1 MSAPSEGEKRNGNTR
16 ELRGDRSERIE
27 VTASHLR
34 RLAKLQCTINEAAAF
49 FGISREHLH
58 TRYLRVEE
66 LREAWDEGRQMG
78 LLELRRLQWRHAQ
91 RPDASGVSMT
101 IHLSKYWLGERTKP
115 LENLAEALKK
125 GLLNPD
131 QLSDSDLAALQTLQE
146 EALARLQGRAPRGLD
161 TEFQGDPSATRH

>member
-16 ELRGDRSERIE
+16 ELRGQSERIE
-27 VTASHLR
+27 VTAAHLR
-34 RLAKLQCTINEAAAF
+34 SLAKLQCTINEAAAF
-49 FGISREHLH
+49 FGISRQKLH
-58 TRYLRVEE
+58 RYLQVEE

-101 IHLSKYWLGERTKP
+101 IHLSKYWLGERPKP

-125 GLLNPD
+125 GMLNSD
-131 QLSDSDLAALQTLQE
+131 QMSDSDLAALVKLQE
-146 EALARLQGRAPRGLD
+146 EALARLSGATPGGLD
-161 TEFQGDPSATRH
+161 QELRGDPAATRH